1 MASASL
7 SPPSNRPYV
16 TKMNGEQIA
25 NMAYLGLL
33 AAVITGSYLIS
44 QRGNM
49 GKVAQQASI
58 WALIFIG
65 VIAVAG
71 MWGDIT
77 QSISPRQQMDGAQ
90 VTVPRSPDGHYYL
103 TLDINNTPVNFVVDT
118 GASQVVLTQEDAR
131 RVGLNPSELRYLGS
145 ANTANG
151 VVQTAAVSLDE
162 VSLGEISDRQLRAV
176 VNGGQ
181 MDTSLL
187 GMTYLNGFSSIA
199 ITNNELVLTR

>member
-1 MASASL
+1 
-7 SPPSNRPYV
+7 
-16 TKMNGEQIA
+16 MNGEQIA
-25 NMAYLGLL
+25 NLAYVGLL
-33 AAVITGSYLIS
+33 TAVITGSYLIS

-77 QSISPRQQMDGAQ
+77 QSISPRQQVDGTQ

-103 TLDINNTPVNFVVDT
+103 TLDINSTPVNFVVDT
-118 GASQVVLTQEDAR
+118 GASQVVLSQDDAQ
-131 RVGLNPSELRYLGS
+131 RVGLNPADLLYIGS

-151 VVQTAAVSLDE
+151 VVQTAAVVLE
-162 VSLGEISDRQLRAV
+162 QVALGDITDTRLRAV

-181 MDTSLL
+181 MNKSLL
-187 GMTYLNGFSSIA
+187 GMTYLNGFDSIS
-199 ITNNELVLTR
+199 ISNNELVLTR

>member
-1 MASASL
+1 
-7 SPPSNRPYV
+7 
-16 TKMNGEQIA
+16 
-25 NMAYLGLL
+25 
-33 AAVITGSYLIS
+33 
-44 QRGNM
+44 M
-49 GKVAQQASI
+49 GRVAQQASI

-77 QSISPRQQMDGAQ
+77 QSVAPRQQMDGTQ
-90 VTVPRSPDGHYYL
+90 VSVPRSPDGHYYL

-131 RVGLNPSELRYLGS
+131 RIGLDPAELRYLGR

-151 VVQTAAVSLDE
+151 TVETANVSLE
-162 VSLGEISDRQLRAV
+162 QVSLGDIVDQQVRAV

-181 MDTSLL
+181 MEKSLL

-199 ITNNELVLTR
+199 ITNSELVLTR